1 MIENEYC
8 TFHMENA
15 YSVHSQHIMGKS
27 KYACKT
33 MYNTILQSCFI
44 SLMISVSVKFINVIK
59 TWAKNLF

>member
-1 MIENEYC
+1 
-8 TFHMENA
+8 MENA

-44 SLMISVSVKFINVIK
+44 KVYQFNDKCISKIHKRN
-59 TWAKNLF
+59 

>member
-44 SLMISVSVKFINVIK
+44 KVYQFNDKCISKIHKRN
-59 TWAKNLF
+59 